1 MPMSRSA
8 SSDLGKFSALR
19 YEVMDRTSMN
29 PSQAAGGKVVAEIGT
44 EKITEAQLDALIEEN
59 IENQLAPMRAFMTPE
74 QLNEQKKRA
83 LEQSRSP
90 QAKQEF
96 LQGWLA
102 QEILYRQAL
111 QEKLSDKPEVKRVV
125 HESDPRRS

>member
-1 MPMSRSA
+1 
-8 SSDLGKFSALR
+8 
-19 YEVMDRTSMN
+19 
-29 PSQAAGGKVVAEIGT
+29 
-44 EKITEAQLDALIEEN
+44 
-59 IENQLAPMRAFMTPE
+59 MTPE

-96 LQGWLA
+96 LQSWLA

-111 QEKLSDKPEVKRVV
+111 DQQARREARGQAAG
-125 HESDPRRS
+125 PRA